1 MARMRQTRHPEF
13 SLWQSAIDQTL
24 AQKRSGQTEDVGGGG
39 AVQRPDPADPMVAA
53 TAMIA
58 DDIQNGRTPSADVP
72 AEEPVAQTEGVGG
85 AVKYCSTIW
94 WEIAKAR
101 VKGDTAAEQ
110 AWQARLGKFG
120 SCDPRYSEAVEQYV
134 EFFRV
139 KCDKVPYRVWK
150 NIGDFVIDGKLPANA
165 TVAIVGD
172 WGTGQQDAKALLAA
186 IGRKNPDVVIHLG
199 DIYYSGT
206 EFEMQNYFYN
216 IWDQELDLS
225 RTKTF
230 TLTGNH
236 DMYSGGGPYYELIDK
251 LGQPASY
258 FCLRNDDWQFIALDT
273 GIHDDDP
280 FGAKPTF
287 LEATEVQWLQDKI
300 NTAGK
305 RKTVLLSHHQLY
317 TAFEDIGGS
326 YLNPNLNGQVGP
338 LLGKVTAWLWGHE
351 HNQVIYKPFQGVLGR
366 CIGHGAY
373 PVGITEIPDNPKYPN
388 VPLENVRLTKGDS
401 FYSHGYVIVKLN
413 GASATVSYYQDSD
426 PEDEAMFTETWD
438 APAGST
444 GSVA

>member
-1 MARMRQTRHPEF
+1 MARMKQIHHPEF

-24 AQKRSGQTEDVGGGG
+24 AKKKGGQTEDVGGGG
-39 AVQRPDPADPMVAA
+39 AVQRPDPGDPMVAA
-53 TAMIA
+53 TAMIS
-58 DDIQNGRTPSADVP
+58 DDIQDGRTPSADVP
-72 AEEPVAQTEGVGG
+72 AEEPAARTEGVGG

-101 VKGDTAAEQ
+101 VEGNAAAEA
-110 AWQARLGKFG
+110 AWRARLGAFT

-134 EFFRV
+134 EFFKV

-150 NIGDFVIDGKLPANA
+150 NIGDFVIDWKMPANA
-165 TVAIVGD
+165 TLAIVGD

-186 IGRKNPDVVIHLG
+186 IARKNPDVVIHLG

-206 EFEMQNYFYN
+206 EFEMENYFYN

-225 RTKTF
+225 KTKTF

-273 GIHDDDP
+273 GLHDDDP
-280 FGAKPTF
+280 LGAKPTF

-300 NTAGK
+300 NTAGG

-326 YLNPNLNGQVGP
+326 YLNPNLSKQVGP
-338 LLGKVTAWLWGHE
+338 MLGKVTAWLWGHE

-373 PVGITEIPDNPKYPN
+373 PVGITEVSDNPHFAN
-388 VPLENVRLTKGDS
+388 VPLEDVRLAKGDS
-401 FYSHGYVIVKLN
+401 FYSHGYVIVELN
-413 GASATVSYYQDSD
+413 GAAATVSYYQDSD
-426 PEDEAMFTETWD
+426 PEDSAMFTETW
-438 APAGST
+438 GT